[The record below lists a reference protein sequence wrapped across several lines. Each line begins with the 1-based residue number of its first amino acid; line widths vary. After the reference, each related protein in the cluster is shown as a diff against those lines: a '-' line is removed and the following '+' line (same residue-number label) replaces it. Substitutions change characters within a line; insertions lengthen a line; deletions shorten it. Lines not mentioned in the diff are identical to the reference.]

1 MGKRRRALLFAGA
14 VTVLAFVFI
23 LFFVLSGQISENLE
37 ESSYDYLYGSTEII
51 RRQIDNGVRED
62 ERRIERFADGLAG
75 EDRQSMEGKMASFC
89 DYNDFNHMYIV
100 GKDGIGI
107 DENGN
112 PFETSMLPVQ
122 ERVLANGERWISEGY
137 SNEYGYET
145 AMFEMPVLDEELQ
158 IGAVYVEV

>member
-112 PFETSMLPVQ
+112 PF
-122 ERVLANGERWISEGY
+122 
-137 SNEYGYET
+137 
-145 AMFEMPVLDEELQ
+145 D
-158 IGAVYVEV
+158 